1 MTTAYDSYGD
11 ESPRLSP
18 DPDAP
23 RPAAR
28 PAVARGGVFMW
39 TGLALIVLALFFTG
53 SPIPAN
59 VVVGAAFFIGG
70 VINLCTAGIIRAIVD
85 TRA

>member
-1 MTTAYDSYGD
+1 
-11 ESPRLSP
+11 
-18 DPDAP
+18 
-23 RPAAR
+23 
-28 PAVARGGVFMW
+28 MW